1 MDRMGS
7 GEHLGQ
13 CPTCGGLRW
22 WDQRGRK
29 RSGEVAPDAA
39 DYRCTDCRHERWED
53 GRHAAGRASARRRGE
68 VTTTTVEAVVPT
80 ADGRCAATTKAGKPC
95 GGMAM
100 AGSPYCGP
108 HAGGHTAAPPAAR
121 GGARCEGQTKAGN
134 PCGAGAVRGE
144 RWCPAHR
151 PS

>member
-1 MDRMGS
+1 MSGWSASAVDEGDRRRARRVEPVTKALPPRSAMDRMAD

-22 WDQRGRK
+22 WDDRGRK
-29 RSGEVAPDAA
+29 HAGEVVPDAA

-53 GRHAAGRASARRRGE
+53 GRQVPGRAGARRHAE
-68 VTTTTVEAVVPT
+68 VTTTVVEAVAP
-80 ADGRCAATTKAGKPC
+80 AAGGRCAATTKAGKPC

-108 HAGGHTAAPPAAR
+108 HAGGPAV
-121 GGARCEGQTKAGN
+121 
-134 PCGAGAVRGE
+134 AV
-144 RWCPAHR
+144 P
-151 PS
+151 

>member
-1 MDRMGS
+1 MDRMAN

-22 WDQRGRK
+22 WDDRGRK
-29 RSGEVAPDAA
+29 QAGEVAPDAA

-53 GRHAAGRASARRRGE
+53 GRQVAGRAGSRRAA
-68 VTTTTVEAVVPT
+68 TLTTTVVEAVLP
-80 ADGRCAATTKAGKPC
+80 AAGGRCTATTRAGKPC

-108 HAGGHTAAPPAAR
+108 HAGTGPRAASASTGP
-121 GGARCEGQTKAGN
+121 RCLGTTKAGR
-134 PCGAGAVRGE
+134 PCGAGPVRGT
-144 RWCPAHR
+144 RWCPQHD
-151 PS
+151 PG